1 MRIPANSIP
10 GLYDMSLDKVM
21 LQWGSGVSLESQC
34 LFVLVS
40 QDTDSEEKE
49 KVGRWFPDCFPART
63 CFTGWLSS
71 CVPSVHPQATDCQKK
86 ASGMIPSGIQGF
98 YPTCDGRGFYQ
109 AEQCFLSKCWC
120 VNPLSG
126 DVILGSMNDGRAKC
140 STAAAAGKD
149 ASLIR
154 DLTS

>member
-21 LQWGSGVSLESQC
+21 LRWGSGVSLESQC

-49 KVGRWFPDCFPART
+49 KVGRLFPDCFPAHT

-71 CVPSVHPQATDCQKK
+71 CVPSAKPQATECQEK
-86 ASGMIPSGIQGF
+86 ASRMKALGF
-98 YPTCDGRGFYQ
+98 QSFDQLCDERGFYQ
-109 AEQCFLSKCWC
+109 AQQCLMKKCWC
-120 VNPLSG
+120 VDPLSG
-126 DVILGSMNDGRAKC
+126 HEIPGSMNDGPVKC

>member
-21 LQWGSGVSLESQC
+21 LHWGSGVSLESQC

-40 QDTDSEEKE
+40 QDTNSEEKE
-49 KVGRWFPDCFPART
+49 KVGRWFPDCFPTQT
-63 CFTGWLSS
+63 CVTGWLSL
-71 CVPSVHPQATDCQKK
+71 CLPSANPQATDCQKK
-86 ASGMIPSGIQGF
+86 ASGMIPSGFQGF
-98 YPTCDGRGFYQ
+98 YPICDQRGFYQ
-109 AEQCFLSKCWC
+109 PKQCFMSKCWC

-126 DVILGSMNDGRAKC
+126 DVFLGSMSDENIKC

-154 DLTS
+154 DLSS